1 MAYHP
6 IQRVLGESSL
16 GRKLRLMF
24 GSSLLVLITGSF
36 WWYGTRTDA
45 LVYEVVAKRF
55 ATTGLMELHFVS
67 WDTYKDTS
75 KKEDTATK
83 IIKDIRADN
92 IDWQVI
98 LPQDPEINPK
108 RYDPPAD
115 DYERDLLAKWERE
128 GSGVLKDD
136 QAITFSF
143 RTNDKKEAF
152 EYYAPIFATE
162 GCLFC
167 HTGPVGKVK
176 NFHLREGDLM
186 AVARVTIPYMET
198 AEAQNANRAV
208 LITSAVVTVF
218 LAMVALYVI
227 VKHVIVKPL
236 THLREVS
243 DEISRGNIQQRAE
256 ISTGDEFEDL
266 GNAFNRMMRHMVEA
280 QNELQGVNDN
290 LDQKVDQL
298 AQANMRLYQMN
309 RLKSDF
315 LATVSHELRTPLN
328 SIIGFSDVLSS
339 IQSLD
344 DKQHRYVENIQ
355 RSGRMLLEMIND
367 ILDLAKIESGKM
379 KVRLS
384 EFQIKA
390 VIGAQ
395 CDMARPLT
403 ERKNIDLDYDV
414 DAKLPAL
421 YQDQS
426 KVQQILGNLLS
437 NAIKFTPEGGRITVS
452 AEKNANGDL
461 ALVVADT
468 GVGITE
474 EDQTVIFEK
483 FRQGTTVLAGGNA
496 MTREYTG
503 TGLGLSIVKELCR
516 LLDGE
521 VSLDSELGKGST
533 FTVCLPWRR
542 KEQPPLDSE
551 LTDSLDALAGAES
564 LQIAHNTQHDGDGS
578 HVPAAT
584 QEILTQR
591 RKDAK
596 EERR

>member
-36 WWYGTRTDA
+36 WWYGTQTNK

-55 ATTGLMELHFVS
+55 VATGLMELHFEGL
-67 WDTYKDTS
+67 DTYKDSSVS
-75 KKEDTATK
+75 KDSATK
-83 IIKDIRADN
+83 IIKDIRKDD

-98 LPQDPEINPK
+98 LPQDPETNPK

-115 DYERDLLAKWERE
+115 DYERDLLATWERE
-128 GSGVLKDD
+128 GSGASKDD
-136 QAITFSF
+136 QAITSSE
-143 RTNDKKEAF
+143 RWNPQKEAF
-152 EYYAPIFATE
+152 EYYKPIFAE
-162 GCLFC
+162 KGCLFC
-167 HTGPVGKVK
+167 HTAGVGKVR
-176 NFHLREGDLM
+176 NLHLREGDLM

-198 AEAQNANRAV
+198 AEAQRANISTLLAIAV
-208 LITSAVVTVF
+208 IAVF

-243 DEISRGNIQQRAE
+243 DEISRGNIQQRAD
-256 ISTGDEFEDL
+256 INTGDEFEDL
-266 GNAFNRMMRHMVEA
+266 GNAFNRMMRHMVDA

-339 IQSLD
+339 IQALD
-344 DKQHRYVENIQ
+344 EKQHRYVENIQ

-384 EFQIKA
+384 EFPIKA
-390 VIGAQ
+390 VIAAQ

-403 ERKNIDLDYDV
+403 ERKNIDIDCDV
-414 DAKLPAL
+414 DAKLPAV

-452 AEKNANGDL
+452 AEKNTRGDL

-516 LLDGE
+516 LLGGE
-521 VSLDSELGKGST
+521 VSLESELGKGSA
-533 FTVCLPWRR
+533 FTVCLPWRH
-542 KEQPPLDSE
+542 KEQPQLDSE
-551 LTDSLDALAGAES
+551 LTDSLDALASAET
-564 LQIAHNTQHDGDGS
+564 LQISRDGDGS
-578 HVPAAT
+578 HVSATTRNEPADSYRA
-584 QEILTQR
+584 EG
-591 RKDAK
+591 
-596 EERR
+596 

>member
-6 IQRVLGESSL
+6 LQRVLGESSL

-36 WWYGTRTDA
+36 WWYGTQTDK
-45 LVYEVVAKRF
+45 LVYNVVAKRF
-55 ATTGLMELHFVS
+55 VATGLMELHFEAL
-67 WDTYKDTS
+67 DTYKDSSVS
-75 KKEDTATK
+75 KDSANK
-83 IIKDIRADN
+83 IIKDIRTDD
-92 IDWQVI
+92 IEWQVI
-98 LPQDPEINPK
+98 LPQDPETNPK
-108 RYDPPAD
+108 RHYPPMD
-115 DYERDLLAKWERE
+115 DHERDLLATWERE
-128 GSGVLKDD
+128 GSGVSKDD
-136 QAITFSF
+136 QAITFSE
-143 RTNDKKEAF
+143 RWNTQKEAF

-176 NFHLREGDLM
+176 NLHLREGDLM
-186 AVARVTIPYMET
+186 AVARVTIPYMEM
-198 AEAQNANRAV
+198 AKAQRANFSTLLAIAV
-208 LITSAVVTVF
+208 IAVF

-227 VKHVIVKPL
+227 VKHLIVKPL
-236 THLREVS
+236 THLRDVS
-243 DEISRGNIQQRAE
+243 DEISRGNIRQRAE

-344 DKQHRYVENIQ
+344 EKQHRYVENIQ

-384 EFQIKA
+384 EFQIRA
-390 VIGAQ
+390 VIAAQ

-403 ERKNIDLDYDV
+403 ERKNIDLDCDV

-452 AEKNANGDL
+452 AEKNSRGDL

-516 LLDGE
+516 LLGGE
-521 VSLDSELGKGST
+521 VSLESELGKGSA
-533 FTVCLPWRR
+533 FTVRLPWRR
-542 KEQPPLDSE
+542 EEQPPLDSE
-551 LTDSLDALAGAES
+551 LTDSLDALAGVES
-564 LQIAHNTQHDGDGS
+564 LQISRDAQGDGDLS
-578 HVPAAT
+578 HVSAAT
-584 QEILTQR
+584 RNEPTPPTSHST
-591 RKDAK
+591 
-596 EERR
+596 